1 MSTPAPPGG
10 DWQKL
15 LAVLRQASSLA
26 SMASLF
32 VSGVIFS
39 FMTLSVGGPFAMG
52 IAMYTGNTEPREPHA
67 GYPWVFAGVALAVWL
82 FGLFLEYRLGK
93 KWLGIAL
100 SHGGAVAFVFTPMLH
115 LYRLWRST

>member
-1 MSTPAPPGG
+1 VSTPAPPAG
-10 DWQKL
+10 DWKKL
-15 LAVLRQASSLA
+15 LGVLRQASSLA

-52 IAMYTGNTEPREPHA
+52 IAMYAGNTEPREPHA

-93 KWLGIAL
+93 KWLGIVL
-100 SHGGAVAFVFTPMLH
+100 SHGGAIAFVFAPMLH
-115 LYRLWRST
+115 LYRLWRAT

>member
-1 MSTPAPPGG
+1 VTAPAPPAG
-10 DWQKL
+10 DWKSL
-15 LAVLRQASSLA
+15 LAVIRQASSLA

-32 VSGVIFS
+32 VSGILFS

-52 IAMYTGNTEPREPHA
+52 IAMYMGNTEPRTPHA
-67 GYPWVFAGVALAVWL
+67 GYPWGVAGAALAVWL